1 MPRTSPLPQSRSRS
15 SLLSNTTYHS
25 FHDVEPQ
32 PAMTTS
38 ATVTQ
43 PDHAKQMYDADN
55 ISISSEMHRQDSG
68 YESISPRD
76 PQPSRGPRFAR
87 QETAS
92 ATSSRPA
99 SRVRPS
105 TRRSSKSGPVTRAP
119 KTKLGSRSLLLT
131 QSNPVSVRPSSYYG
145 YPESAGTSPYNPQ
158 ANTQSSYFHFPPPD
172 PQTHDIMLQTT
183 DGHQHMPSFNDPYAD
198 SAPVPGLS
206 PSSPSSPSSP
216 YDAPPQTTHY
226 WTSDHTRR
234 LEYAAIDAA
243 SRGFKGW
250 LMRHMVPDCFVPKA
264 KRRVTFDDDTGSV
277 RRYRLELDENDEL
290 AGKVSHSGEL
300 ISRPQKKR
308 ASTFW
313 V

>member
-1 MPRTSPLPQSRSRS
+1 
-15 SLLSNTTYHS
+15 
-25 FHDVEPQ
+25 
-32 PAMTTS
+32 
-38 ATVTQ
+38 
-43 PDHAKQMYDADN
+43 MYDADN

-76 PQPSRGPRFAR
+76 PQPSKTARSSRRG
-87 QETAS
+87 TAS
-92 ATSSRPA
+92 ATSSRSA

-105 TRRSSKSGPVTRAP
+105 TRRSSKSGPGTRNP

-131 QSNPVSVRPSSYYG
+131 QSKPVSVQPSSYYG
-145 YPESAGTSPYNPQ
+145 HPDSTATSPYNPQ
-158 ANTQSSYFHFPPPD
+158 ANAQSSYFHFPPPD
-172 PQTHDIMLQTT
+172 PQADE
-183 DGHQHMPSFNDPYAD
+183 HQHMHSFDDPYAG
-198 SAPVPGLS
+198 SVPMPGPP
-206 PSSPSSPSSP
+206 PSSPPSPSPSSP

-277 RRYRLELDENDEL
+277 RRYRLELDESEES
-290 AGKVSHSGEL
+290 AGKDSHSGEL
-300 ISRPQKKR
+300 VSRPQKKR
-308 ASTFW
+308 AGTFW
-313 V
+313 T